1 MKLCRVRGS
10 KRTHEGALAPRAV
23 RNLRAAALRVCS
35 SGTRRRACFMCVRG
49 TDRRRLALSPSH
61 AASATKRS
69 ASATGA
75 SRVGSAKRGGRCWCG
90 LCLPAGKL
98 HKYKYKYKYKFK
110 THNVIVFQAC
120 SPHAPQRRGSKARA
134 AAARAAAAAGAVIS
148 TSAAVLNTPL
158 VQAAVGP
165 AAAPGRA
172 YTGAISL
179 PGRAR
184 FDVGSAL
191 RNLIPSVAAA
201 A

>member
-1 MKLCRVRGS
+1 MSRVRGS

-98 HKYKYKYKYKFK
+98 H
-110 THNVIVFQAC
+110 NVIVFQAC

-158 VQAAVGP
+158 VQAAVRP

-201 A
+201 T